1 MKKLY
6 ILSLSLL
13 SVASVNSQVVFT
25 SDLSSWASGLPT
37 DFMGSKSSITAS
49 NVVEIT
55 TGADY
60 GTSLAQLIETTT
72 SHKRFTTQPMAVTA
86 LQGYEVKVWAKG
98 QGDLRF
104 GMFDDNTGTS
114 AGYIAY
120 TSYQA
125 INATTSTMYMAT
137 ISATNTTANGEFV
150 ISVRNT
156 VAPNHIQ
163 IDSVSITEVTVA
175 PPTTV
180 SIYDIQFTTATPANS
195 PYDGQI
201 VNTGGIV
208 TFVRAS
214 GGFYISSGTGPWS
227 GVYVYS
233 TLSPSP
239 VAVGDSVTFSAEVD
253 EFNGLTELKFP
264 TNLVVVSQGNFFFA
278 TTVTTGTAMTEPYE
292 GCFVSACGQC
302 TAADNT
308 FGDWILNDGSGDA
321 EIGDF
326 FFTNTGIS
334 GNKYN
339 VKGIID
345 FAFNFFGWL
354 PRNAGDVQQTASCVN
369 SIDENIVTYTIFPN
383 PTEDVVYITFTT
395 SENHIVTL
403 TDISGKVIET
413 NVLNT
418 NSSIDL
424 SDLSTGIY
432 FLTVNNQTT
441 KIIKK

>member
-13 SVASVNSQVVFT
+13 SIASVNAQVVFT
-25 SDLSSWASGLPT
+25 SDLSTWASGNPT
-37 DFMGSKSSITAS
+37 DFMGSKTNITSA

-55 TGADY
+55 TGANY
-60 GTSLAQLIETTT
+60 GTSLAQLIETTST
-72 SHKRFTTQPMAVTA
+72 HKRFTTQPQAVTA
-86 LQGYEVKVWAKG
+86 LQGYEIKVWAKG
-98 QGDLRF
+98 QGDMRF
-104 GMFDDNTGTS
+104 GMFDDNSGG
-114 AGYIAY
+114 GYITY
-120 TSYQA
+120 TNYQA
-125 INATTSTMYMAT
+125 VTGSTSTLYSAT
-137 ISATNTTANGEFV
+137 IAATNTTANGEFI

-163 IDSVSITEVTVA
+163 IDSVSITEVVVA

-180 SIYDIQFTTATPANS
+180 SVYDIQYTTATPANS
-195 PYDGQI
+195 PYAGQT

-208 TFVRAS
+208 TYVRAS
-214 GGFYISSGTGPWS
+214 GGWYISSGTGPWS

-233 TLSPSP
+233 TLTPSP
-239 VAVGDSVTFSAEVD
+239 VAVGDSVTFSALVE

-264 TNLVVVSQGNFFFA
+264 SNLVVVSQGNFFFA
-278 TTVTTGTAMTEPYE
+278 TPVQTGSALTEPYE

-308 FGDWILNDGSGDA
+308 FGDWILNDGSGAA

-326 FFTNTGIS
+326 FFNNTGIV
-334 GNKYN
+334 GNNYN

-369 SIDENIVTYTIFPN
+369 SIDENNVSFSVYPN
-383 PTEDVVYITFTT
+383 PTEDIFYITFTST
-395 SENHIVTL
+395 ENHIVTL

>member
-13 SVASVNSQVVFT
+13 SMASVNAQVVFT
-25 SDLSSWASGLPT
+25 SDLSSWASNLPT
-37 DFMGSKSSITAS
+37 DFMGSKSNISPT
-49 NVVEIT
+49 NVVEVT
-55 TGADY
+55 VGAMY
-60 GTSLAQLIETTT
+60 GTSLAQLIETTST
-72 SHKRFTTQPMAVTA
+72 HKRFSTQPMAVTA
-86 LQGYEVKVWAKG
+86 SQGYEVKVWAKG
-98 QGDLRF
+98 SGDIRF
-104 GMFDDNTGTS
+104 GMFDDNTGTGG
-114 AGYIAY
+114 GYIAY
-120 TSYQA
+120 TSYQTV
-125 INATTSTMYMAT
+125 NATTSTMYMAT
-137 ISATNTTANGEFV
+137 ISATNTTANGEFI

-156 VAPNHIQ
+156 IAPQHIQ
-163 IDSVSITEVTVA
+163 IDSVSIEEVVVA

-180 SIYDIQFTTATPANS
+180 SVYDIQYSTATPADS

-208 TFVRAS
+208 TYVRAS

-239 VAVGDSVTFSAEVD
+239 VAIGDSVTFSAEVD

-278 TTVTTGTAMTEPYE
+278 TPVTTGTAMTEPYE

-302 TAADNT
+302 TAADNS

-326 FFTNTGIS
+326 FFTNTGIA
-334 GNKYN
+334 GNNYN
-339 VKGIID
+339 TKGIID

-354 PRNAGDVQQTASCVN
+354 PRNAGDVQQTPSCVSAIN
-369 SIDENIVTYTIFPN
+369 ELENVYTLYPN
-383 PTEDVVYITFTT
+383 PTEDIVYINFTT
-395 SENHIVTL
+395 AGNYVVTL
-403 TDISGKVIET
+403 TDMTGKVIE
-413 NVLNT
+413 NT
-418 NSSIDL
+418 TFNGNNTLDL
-424 SDLSTGIY
+424 SDLSNGVY
-432 FLTVNNQTT
+432 FITVNNRTT
-441 KIIKK
+441 KLVKK